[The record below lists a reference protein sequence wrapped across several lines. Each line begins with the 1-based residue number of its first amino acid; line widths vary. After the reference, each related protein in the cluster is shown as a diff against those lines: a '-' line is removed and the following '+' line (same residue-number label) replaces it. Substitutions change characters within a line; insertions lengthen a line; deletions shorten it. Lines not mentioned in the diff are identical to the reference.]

1 MKSLF
6 TDGKY
11 IFTDVKHMFTVVKY
25 IFNDGEHK
33 IPLSLK
39 ANHTPHTRLSGG
51 IPAHLYAMI
60 SQGPPHILPTSP
72 VNSRPDIGHGV
83 TFLLNLPRHS
93 ADTRRKHRK
102 PQD

>member
-51 IPAHLYAMI
+51 ILAHLYAMI
-60 SQGPPHILPTSP
+60 SQGPPHIL
-72 VNSRPDIGHGV
+72 
-83 TFLLNLPRHS
+83 
-93 ADTRRKHRK
+93 
-102 PQD
+102 